1 MTLSE
6 ISEVIVKRNI
16 SFPELFAMVEKE
28 GWVYND
34 GVSYVCSAFVA
45 ACYKRAGLFK
55 GNEIEATEFT
65 PKDVYTLRFF
75 DSNYTKP
82 KACQDA
88 DPDLPYCQ
96 LMGK

>member
-1 MTLSE
+1 MTG
-6 ISEVIVKRNI
+6 ISEVLHERNM
-16 SFPELFAMVEKE
+16 SFPELMAMVEKE

-34 GVSYVCSAFVA
+34 GVSYVCSSFVVA
-45 ACYKRAGLFK
+45 IYERAGLFK
-55 GNEIEATEFT
+55 GLHVEATEFT

-88 DPDLPYCQ
+88 DPELPYCQ